1 MSTLKDAISALK
13 EVLLLTEKV
22 NSTGKLLS
30 DIAREIRDHDRRLI
44 RIETMIEMAQNQR
57 LLPPDERNCP

>member
-22 NSTGKLLS
+22 NNTGNLLS
-30 DIAREIRDHDRRLI
+30 ELAGELRDHDRRLI
-44 RIETMIEMAQNQR
+44 RIETMIEVARHQKS
-57 LLPPDERNCP
+57 LPEDKG

>member
-1 MSTLKDAISALK
+1 MSTLKDAISAIR

-30 DIAREIRDHDRRLI
+30 ELATELRGHDRRLI
-44 RIETMIEMAQNQR
+44 RIETMNEVAQTQR
-57 LLPPDERNCP
+57 LLPPDEG

>member
-1 MSTLKDAISALK
+1 MSTLKDAISAIR

-30 DIAREIRDHDRRLI
+30 ELAKELRGHDRRLV
-44 RIETMIEMAQNQR
+44 RIETMIEVAQTQR
-57 LLPPDERNCP
+57 LLPPDEG

>member
-22 NSTGKLLS
+22 NNTGNLLS
-30 DIAREIRDHDRRLI
+30 ELAGELRDHDRRLI
-44 RIETMIEMAQNQR
+44 RIETMIEVSRHQKS
-57 LLPPDERNCP
+57 LPEDKS

>member
-1 MSTLKDAISALK
+1 MSTLKDAISAIK

-30 DIAREIRDHDRRLI
+30 EIAQELRGHDRRLI
-44 RIETMIEMAQNQR
+44 RIETMIEIAQKQR
-57 LLPPDERNCP
+57 LLPPNEGSR

>member
-22 NSTGKLLS
+22 NNTGNLLS
-30 DIAREIRDHDRRLI
+30 ELAGELRDHDRRLI
-44 RIETMIEMAQNQR
+44 RIETMIEVAR
-57 LLPPDERNCP
+57 HRKSLPEDEG

>member
-22 NSTGKLLS
+22 DNAGKLLS
-30 DIAREIRDHDRRLI
+30 AMAAEMRGLDRRVT
-44 RIETMIEMAQNQR
+44 RIETMIEMSNTQPR
-57 LLPPDERNCP
+57 LPPGT

>member
-22 NSTGKLLS
+22 NNAGNLLS
-30 DIAREIRDHDRRLI
+30 TMAEELRDHDRRLI
-44 RIETMIEMAQNQR
+44 RIETMIEIAQHR
-57 LLPPDERNCP
+57 KPLPEDKR

>member
-22 NSTGKLLS
+22 NNTGNLLS
-30 DIAREIRDHDRRLI
+30 ELAAELRGHDRRLI
-44 RIETMIEMAQNQR
+44 RIETMIEVAR
-57 LLPPDERNCP
+57 HRKALPEDKG

>member
-22 NSTGKLLS
+22 NNTGNLLS
-30 DIAREIRDHDRRLI
+30 ELAGELRDHDRRLI
-44 RIETMIEMAQNQR
+44 RIETMIEVAQHR
-57 LLPPDERNCP
+57 MSLPED

>member
-1 MSTLKDAISALK
+1 MSALKDAIAAIK

-30 DIAREIRDHDRRLI
+30 EISEELRGHERRLI
-44 RIETMIEMAQNQR
+44 RIETLIEVSRNQR
-57 LLPPDERNCP
+57 LTPPAKD